1 MIIFWIYQVNKIH
14 YQNGFFTFELWL
26 LPSIELHV
34 QLTLL
39 DGAALEEEARGEETQ
54 KRVVRHEYS
63 EPFYLLPSYSLLFQE
78 FRADDQNEFDI
89 C

>member
-1 MIIFWIYQVNKIH
+1 M
-14 YQNGFFTFELWL
+14 WL

-63 EPFYLLPSYSLLFQE
+63 EPFYLLTASLLTPVSGIQS
-78 FRADDQNEFDI
+78 R
-89 C
+89 